1 MPVLGPRAALW
12 RVNSLHDGRTYLRG
26 EFFTMLFG
34 RNRNAQTETVVL
46 PEHLRDPEDAPAAD
60 ERPEGPYDITEVET
74 RDFSDG
80 YMDLGTIKVPMRKKV
95 SYRLE
100 QEQSNQKVFAVSA
113 VHENSTLQI
122 QAFAAPRSG
131 GQWDEI
137 RQEMYDQN
145 KSAKG
150 ASVTTESGEFG
161 NELLIRIPA
170 DLPDGRKGERIA
182 RFLGIDGP
190 RWMIRAMIM
199 GKAALQ
205 QSEAA
210 MLYDILKNTIIDR
223 GDQPLPARQMLE
235 LTPPE
240 NVQAAM
246 REAATRR
253 RQQAK
258 EQQRSAK

>member
-1 MPVLGPRAALW
+1 
-12 RVNSLHDGRTYLRG
+12 
-26 EFFTMLFG
+26 MLFG
-34 RNRNAQTETVVL
+34 RNRHVQAETVVL
-46 PEHLRDPEDAPAAD
+46 PEHLREDEDDPVGDT
-60 ERPEGPYDITEVET
+60 RPDGPFDISEVDT
-74 RDFSDG
+74 KDFSKG
-80 YMDLGTIKVPMRKKV
+80 YMDLGAVKVPLRKNV

-100 QEQSNQKVFAVSA
+100 QEQTNQKVFAVSA
-113 VHENSTLQI
+113 VHDNSTLQI

-137 RQEMYDQN
+137 RQEMFQQN

-150 ASVTTESGEFG
+150 AKVTLEDGEFG
-161 NELLIRIPA
+161 PELLIRIPA
-170 DLPDGRKGERIA
+170 KLPDGRQGERPA

-199 GKAALQ
+199 GRAALK

-210 MLYDILKNTIIDR
+210 VLYDILKETVIDR
-223 GDQPLPARQMLE
+223 GDRPLPARQMLE

-240 NVQAAM
+240 HVLAAM
-246 REAATRR
+246 REAADRR

-258 EQQRSAK
+258 QQDANQ

>member
-1 MPVLGPRAALW
+1 
-12 RVNSLHDGRTYLRG
+12 
-26 EFFTMLFG
+26 MLFG
-34 RNRNAQTETVVL
+34 RNRNVQAETVVL
-46 PEHLRDPEDAPAAD
+46 PEHLRDPEDVPAAD
-60 ERPEGPYDITEVET
+60 ERPDGPFDLSEVET
-74 RDFSDG
+74 RDFSKG

-100 QEQSNQKVFAVSA
+100 QEQAKQKVFAVSA

-131 GQWDEI
+131 GQWDDI
-137 RQEMYDQN
+137 RSEMYEQN

-150 ASVTTESGEFG
+150 AKVTIEAGEFG
-161 NELLIRIPA
+161 DELLVRLPA
-170 DLPDGRKGERIA
+170 KLPDGRKGERIA

-199 GKAALQ
+199 GKAAMNQ
-205 QSEAA
+205 DEATI
-210 MLYDILKNTIIDR
+210 LYDILKNTVIDR

-240 NVQAAM
+240 NVQAAI
-246 REAATRR
+246 REAAAKR

-258 EQQRSAK
+258 AQEQAK

>member
-1 MPVLGPRAALW
+1 
-12 RVNSLHDGRTYLRG
+12 
-26 EFFTMLFG
+26 MLFG
-34 RNRNAQTETVVL
+34 RNRNVQAETVIL
-46 PEHLRDPEDAPAAD
+46 PEHLRDEQHVPTAT
-60 ERPEGPYDITEVET
+60 ERPEGPYDISEVESQE
-74 RDFSDG
+74 FSKG

-100 QEQSNQKVFAVSA
+100 QEQAKNKVFAVSA

-131 GQWDEI
+131 GLWEEI

-150 ASVTTESGEFG
+150 AKLAFQEGEFG
-161 NELLIRIPA
+161 QELIIRIPA
-170 DLPDGRKGERIA
+170 ELPDGRKGERIA

-190 RWMIRAMIM
+190 RWMIRAMFM
-199 GKAALQ
+199 GKAALNRKD
-205 QSEAA
+205 A
-210 MLYDILKNTIIDR
+210 MTLDDILKNAVIDR
-223 GDQPLPARQMLE
+223 GEQPLPARQLLE

-246 REAATRR
+246 QEAAVQRR
-253 RQQAK
+253 KQARVTQQ
-258 EQQRSAK
+258 ETTNN

>member
-1 MPVLGPRAALW
+1 
-12 RVNSLHDGRTYLRG
+12 
-26 EFFTMLFG
+26 MLFG
-34 RNRNAQTETVVL
+34 RNRHVQSETVVL
-46 PEHLRDPEDAPAAD
+46 PEHLRDPEDVPAAD
-60 ERPEGPYDITEVET
+60 ERPEGPYDITEVDT
-74 RDFSDG
+74 RDFSKG

-100 QEQSNQKVFAVSA
+100 QEQAKQKVFAVSA
-113 VHENSTLQI
+113 VYENSTLQI

-137 RQEMYDQN
+137 RDEMYQQN

-150 ASVTTESGEFG
+150 AKVTTEAGEFG
-161 NELLIRIPA
+161 DELLIRIPA
-170 DLPDGRKGERIA
+170 ELPDGRKGERIA

-199 GKAALQ
+199 GKAAMN
-205 QSEAA
+205 QSEAT

-246 REAATRR
+246 REAATKR

-258 EQQRSAK
+258 AQQQANKQG

>member
-1 MPVLGPRAALW
+1 
-12 RVNSLHDGRTYLRG
+12 
-26 EFFTMLFG
+26 MLFG
-34 RNRNAQTETVVL
+34 RNRHVQAETVVL
-46 PEHLRDPEDAPAAD
+46 PEHLREDDDDPVGDT
-60 ERPEGPYDITEVET
+60 RPDGPFDISEVDT
-74 RDFSDG
+74 KDFGKG
-80 YMDLGTIKVPMRKKV
+80 YMDLGAVKVPLRKNV

-100 QEQSNQKVFAVSA
+100 QEQANQKVFAVSA

-137 RQEMYDQN
+137 RQEMFQQN

-150 ASVTTESGEFG
+150 AKVTLEDGEFG
-161 NELLIRIPA
+161 KELLIRIPA
-170 DLPDGRKGERIA
+170 KLPDGRQGERPA

-199 GKAALQ
+199 GRAALKPD
-205 QSEAA
+205 EAGI
-210 MLYDILKNTIIDR
+210 LYDILKDTVIDR
-223 GDQPLPARQMLE
+223 GDRPLPARQMLE

-240 NVQAAM
+240 NVLAAM
-246 REAATRR
+246 REAAARR

-258 EQQRSAK
+258 QQEAN

>member
-1 MPVLGPRAALW
+1 
-12 RVNSLHDGRTYLRG
+12 
-26 EFFTMLFG
+26 MLFG
-34 RNRNAQTETVVL
+34 RNRNVQAETVVL
-46 PEHLRDPEDAPAAD
+46 PEHLRDTEDVPAAD
-60 ERPEGPYDITEVET
+60 ERPDGPFDLSEVET
-74 RDFSDG
+74 RDFSKG

-100 QEQSNQKVFAVSA
+100 QEQAKQKVFAVSA

-131 GQWDEI
+131 GQWDDI
-137 RQEMYDQN
+137 RHEMYEQN

-150 ASVTTESGEFG
+150 AKVTVEAGEFG
-161 NELLIRIPA
+161 DELLIRLPA
-170 DLPDGRKGERIA
+170 KLPDGRKGERIA

-199 GKAALQ
+199 GKAAMNRD
-205 QSEAA
+205 EATI
-210 MLYDILKNTIIDR
+210 LYDILKNTVIDR

-246 REAATRR
+246 REAAAKR

-258 EQQRSAK
+258 AQDQAK

>member
-1 MPVLGPRAALW
+1 
-12 RVNSLHDGRTYLRG
+12 
-26 EFFTMLFG
+26 MLFG
-34 RNRNAQTETVVL
+34 RNRHVQSETVVL
-46 PEHLRDPEDAPAAD
+46 PEHLRDPEDVPAAD
-60 ERPEGPYDITEVET
+60 ERPEGPYDITEVDT
-74 RDFSDG
+74 RDFSKG

-100 QEQSNQKVFAVSA
+100 QEQAKQKVFAVSA
-113 VHENSTLQI
+113 VYENSTLQI

-131 GQWDEI
+131 GQWEEI
-137 RQEMYDQN
+137 REEMYQQN

-150 ASVTTESGEFG
+150 AKVTTEAGEFG
-161 NELLIRIPA
+161 DELLIRIPA
-170 DLPDGRKGERIA
+170 ELPDGRKGERIA

-199 GKAALQ
+199 GKAAMNH
-205 QSEAA
+205 SEAT
-210 MLYDILKNTIIDR
+210 MLYDILKNTVIDR

-246 REAATRR
+246 REAAAKR

-258 EQQRSAK
+258 AQQQAKKQG

>member
-1 MPVLGPRAALW
+1 
-12 RVNSLHDGRTYLRG
+12 
-26 EFFTMLFG
+26 MLFG
-34 RNRNAQTETVVL
+34 RNRHVQAETVVL
-46 PEHLRDPEDAPAAD
+46 PEHLREDDDDPVGDT
-60 ERPEGPYDITEVET
+60 RPDGPFDISEVDT
-74 RDFSDG
+74 KDFGKG
-80 YMDLGTIKVPMRKKV
+80 YMDLGAVKVPLRKNV

-100 QEQSNQKVFAVSA
+100 QEQANQKVFAVSA

-137 RQEMYDQN
+137 RQEMFQQN

-150 ASVTTESGEFG
+150 AKVTLEDGEFG
-161 NELLIRIPA
+161 KELLIRIPA
-170 DLPDGRKGERIA
+170 KLPDGRQGERPA

-199 GKAALQ
+199 GRAALKPD
-205 QSEAA
+205 EAVI
-210 MLYDILKNTIIDR
+210 LYDILKDTVIDR
-223 GDQPLPARQMLE
+223 GDRPLPARQMLE

-240 NVQAAM
+240 NVLAAM
-246 REAATRR
+246 REAAARR

-258 EQQRSAK
+258 QQEAN

>member
-1 MPVLGPRAALW
+1 
-12 RVNSLHDGRTYLRG
+12 
-26 EFFTMLFG
+26 MLFG
-34 RNRNAQTETVVL
+34 RNRNVQAETVVL
-46 PEHLRDPEDAPAAD
+46 PEHLRDPEDVPAAD
-60 ERPEGPYDITEVET
+60 ERPDGPFDLSEVET
-74 RDFSDG
+74 RDFSKG

-100 QEQSNQKVFAVSA
+100 QEQAKQKVFAVSA

-131 GQWDEI
+131 GQWDDI
-137 RQEMYDQN
+137 RSEMYEQN

-150 ASVTTESGEFG
+150 AKVTIEAGEFG
-161 NELLIRIPA
+161 DELLVRLPA
-170 DLPDGRKGERIA
+170 KLPDGRKGERIA

-199 GKAALQ
+199 GKAAMNQ
-205 QSEAA
+205 DEATI
-210 MLYDILKNTIIDR
+210 LYDILKNTVIDR

-246 REAATRR
+246 REAAAKR

-258 EQQRSAK
+258 AQEQAK

>member
-1 MPVLGPRAALW
+1 
-12 RVNSLHDGRTYLRG
+12 
-26 EFFTMLFG
+26 MLFG
-34 RNRNAQTETVVL
+34 RNRNVQAETVVL
-46 PEHLRDPEDAPAAD
+46 PEHLRDPEDVPAAD
-60 ERPEGPYDITEVET
+60 ERPDGPFDLSEVET
-74 RDFSDG
+74 RDFSKG

-100 QEQSNQKVFAVSA
+100 QEQAKQKVFAVSA

-131 GQWDEI
+131 GQWDDI
-137 RQEMYDQN
+137 RSEMYEQN

-150 ASVTTESGEFG
+150 AKVTIEAGEFG
-161 NELLIRIPA
+161 DELLIRLPA
-170 DLPDGRKGERIA
+170 KLPDGRKGERIA

-199 GKAALQ
+199 GKAAMNQ
-205 QSEAA
+205 DEATI
-210 MLYDILKNTIIDR
+210 LYDILKNTVIDR

-246 REAATRR
+246 REAAAKR

-258 EQQRSAK
+258 AQEQAK

>member
-1 MPVLGPRAALW
+1 
-12 RVNSLHDGRTYLRG
+12 
-26 EFFTMLFG
+26 MLFG
-34 RNRNAQTETVVL
+34 RNRNVQAETVVL
-46 PEHLRDPEDAPAAD
+46 PEHLRDDDDVPAAD
-60 ERPEGPYDITEVET
+60 ERPEGPFDIAEVET
-74 RDFSDG
+74 RDFSKG
-80 YMDLGTIKVPMRKKV
+80 YMDLGAIKVPMRKKV

-100 QEQSNQKVFAVSA
+100 QEQAKQKVFAVSA

-145 KSAKG
+145 KTAKG
-150 ASVTTESGEFG
+150 ASVTIEEGEFG
-161 NELLIRIPA
+161 DELLIRIPA
-170 DLPDGRKGERIA
+170 ELPDGRKGERIA

-199 GKAALQ
+199 GKAALNKN
-205 QSEAA
+205 EAD
-210 MLYDILKNTIIDR
+210 MLYEILKNTVIDR
-223 GDQPLPARQMLE
+223 GDEPLPARQMLE

-246 REAATRR
+246 REAAARR
-253 RQQAK
+253 RQEAK
-258 EQQRSAK
+258 QRTKSQ

>member
-1 MPVLGPRAALW
+1 
-12 RVNSLHDGRTYLRG
+12 
-26 EFFTMLFG
+26 MLFG
-34 RNRNAQTETVVL
+34 RNRNVQAETVIL
-46 PEHLRDPEDAPAAD
+46 PEHLRDEQDVPTAT
-60 ERPEGPYDITEVET
+60 ERPEGPYDISEIESQE
-74 RDFSDG
+74 FSKG

-100 QEQSNQKVFAVSA
+100 QEQAKNKVFAVSA

-131 GQWDEI
+131 GLWEEI

-150 ASVTTESGEFG
+150 AKLAFQRGEFG
-161 NELLIRIPA
+161 QELIIRIPA
-170 DLPDGRKGERIA
+170 ELPDGRKGERIA

-199 GKAALQ
+199 GKAALNKKD
-205 QSEAA
+205 ATI
-210 MLYDILKNTIIDR
+210 LNDILKNTVIDR
-223 GDQPLPARQMLE
+223 GDQPLPARQLLE

-246 REAATRR
+246 KEAAVQRR
-253 RQQAK
+253 KQAK
-258 EQQRSAK
+258 ATQQETTKN